1 MDERAWRKRQ
11 GNRKW
16 RPSEERGEKA
26 LSKAHIWSHV
36 GFACPCCEL
45 RVKTGGAQE
54 GKKKSSVKLLL
65 AAAGPRATHAVKSR
79 TRLGVK
85 QPRT

>member
-1 MDERAWRKRQ
+1 MMNGLR
-11 GNRKW
+11 GND
-16 RPSEERGEKA
+16 RGTG
-26 LSKAHIWSHV
+26 SGGRV
-36 GFACPCCEL
+36 RRGGACPCCEL
-45 RVKTGGAQE
+45 RVKTEGAQE